1 MATRKRYFKQF
12 KLQAVELLDQS
23 DKPAADVA
31 REMGV
36 MRNQLYKR
44 QHELRDKGKTRRFA
58 GPAETPQRISAPKLR
73 I

>member
-1 MATRKRYFKQF
+1 M
-12 KLQAVELLDQS
+12 
-23 DKPAADVA
+23 A
-31 REMGV
+31 RELGV

-58 GPAETPQRISAPKLR
+58 GPAETPQRISAPKSR